1 MSAELRKLLLTV
13 FEGGSGEELAAPLA
27 LIQAASI
34 HPQNSN
40 AAVDFQV
47 HSGCCKLSDEQS
59 KLDHLLPP

>member
-1 MSAELRKLLLTV
+1 MSAELRKRLLTV
-13 FEGGSGEELAAPLA
+13 FEGGPGEVLAAARA
-27 LIQAASI
+27 LVQAIST

-47 HSGCCKLSDEQS
+47 HSGCRKLSDEQS